1 VDPILTADH
10 RVNFGN
16 AVHQAV
22 AFAHKKRLEG
32 DVISETELIDVFR
45 SVWRSEGYRNEEHEK
60 QRFQQGVEALQAFRE
75 REIESGPDAAA
86 VERHFRVKLED
97 IVITGSM
104 DRVDEGP
111 DGVTL
116 IDYKTSEKDD
126 EEKAD
131 AESKKNLQL
140 SVYALAYR
148 ELTGRLPDRL
158 ELRYVL
164 TGTTGTSSCDDE
176 RIAKAHAKIEEIA
189 AAIRSGA
196 FEARPDT
203 RKCSICACRPICRE
217 SAV

>member
-1 VDPILTADH
+1 
-10 RVNFGN
+10 
-16 AVHQAV
+16 
-22 AFAHKKRLEG
+22 
-32 DVISETELIDVFR
+32 
-45 SVWRSEGYRNEEHEK
+45 
-60 QRFQQGVEALQAFRE
+60 
-75 REIESGPDAAA
+75 

-111 DGVTL
+111 GGVGL

-131 AESKKNLQL
+131 EASRKSLQL

-148 ELTGRLPDRL
+148 ELTERLPDRL

-164 TGTTGTSSCDDE
+164 TGTTGVSSCDEE
-176 RIAKAHAKIEEIA
+176 RVAKARAKIEEIA

-196 FEARPDT
+196 FEARPDA
-203 RKCSICACRPICRE
+203 RKCSICACRPICKE